1 METYPIVH
9 LHHVL
14 VRCVHYS
21 QLTLAQCRCQEHQHG
36 RKELASDCQ
45 DRARLSNASALQW
58 VEVGDGK
65 MNLIIQPKNLGSRQR
80 QKTMILEAMLDEVL
94 DCGLHDAPLSRVA
107 SRFGRSAS
115 VIYKYFPTKAE
126 LIHAL
131 YARVQKT
138 KNDVL
143 VEGVIKEMS
152 NREAFIQVWKNC
164 YRFSCTYP
172 REAKFLEQYENSR
185 LVDSVAINSQRY
197 SHQNLLS
204 LISSLHGGGGDA
216 QIRDVPLEVVYSL
229 TFGVAANLAKG
240 GDLLEEDSLE
250 KIADVCWRAISE

>member
-1 METYPIVH
+1 M
-9 LHHVL
+9 
-14 VRCVHYS
+14 
-21 QLTLAQCRCQEHQHG
+21 
-36 RKELASDCQ
+36 D
-45 DRARLSNASALQW
+45 
-58 VEVGDGK
+58 
-65 MNLIIQPKNLGSRQR
+65 LIIQNRNLGSRLR

-94 DCGLHDAPLSRVA
+94 DRGLHNAPLSRVA

-115 VIYKYFPTKAE
+115 VIYKYFPTKDE

-131 YARVQKT
+131 YDRVQGT

-143 VEGVIKEMS
+143 VEGVIEEMS
-152 NREAFIQVWKNC
+152 NREAFMQVWKNC

-185 LVDSVAINSQRY
+185 LLGSVPINSQ

-204 LISSLHGGGGDA
+204 LISSLHSGGGNA
-216 QIRDVPLEVVYSL
+216 QIINLPSDVVYSL
-229 TFGVAANLAKG
+229 TFGVAANLAKSG
-240 GDLLEEDSLE
+240 ALLEKGSLE